1 MWICKCLKKHCFSLN
16 IRHFRPIALLRCRR
30 GYFLFFSPNFPHI
43 SWVVAQLGFGPG
55 QSGQLKSVAISKV
68 SGDVATNIAVAQAC
82 ILQRQWT
89 RAAELYLLAFA
100 LVVLAPW
107 ADCLSSQD
115 LKPSVNCLHQW
126 CVIVRGM
133 LELGM
138 LPSHPA
144 GITKRRFL
152 NSPKHVG
159 VEKNAFKKGLL

>member
-1 MWICKCLKKHCFSLN
+1 MGG
-16 IRHFRPIALLRCRR
+16 LL
-30 GYFLFFSPNFPHI
+30 
-43 SWVVAQLGFGPG
+43 VVAR
-55 QSGQLKSVAISKV
+55 S
-68 SGDVATNIAVAQAC
+68 
-82 ILQRQWT
+82 
-89 RAAELYLLAFA
+89 EAF
-100 LVVLAPW
+100 
-107 ADCLSSQD
+107 SEF
-115 LKPSVNCLHQW
+115 LHQW